1 MSYKEEVMITLI
13 GYKKCSTCKNIEKLL
28 KEKNISYEYR
38 EIDKDL
44 LSPEELKK
52 IKEMAGIDIY
62 KLFNSSGVRYRELN
76 LKDKKKDMT
85 DEEIYELLSSDGM
98 LVKRPI
104 LLTGDKAYVGPQVK
118 KYLENL

>member
-1 MSYKEEVMITLI
+1 MNTLI
-13 GYKKCSTCKNIEKLL
+13 GYKKCSTCKNVEKLL
-28 KEKNISYEYR
+28 EEKNIPYEYR

-44 LSPEELKK
+44 LSVDELKK
-52 IKEMAGIDIY
+52 IKDLAGVDIY

-85 DEEIYELLSSDGM
+85 DEEIFELLSTDGM

-104 LLTGDKAYVGPQVK
+104 LLKDDKAYVGPQVK
-118 KYLENL
+118 KYLESLWDN

>member
-1 MSYKEEVMITLI
+1 MNTLI

-28 KEKNISYEYR
+28 EEKNISYDYR

-44 LSPEELKK
+44 LSVDELKK
-52 IKEMAGIDIY
+52 IKDLAEVDIF
-62 KLFNSSGVRYRELN
+62 KLFNKSGIRYRELG

-85 DEEIYELLSSDGM
+85 EEEIYELLSTDGM

-104 LLTGDKAYVGPQVK
+104 LLKEGKAYVGPQVK
-118 KYLENL
+118 KYLESL

>member
-1 MSYKEEVMITLI
+1 MNTLI

-28 KEKNISYEYR
+28 QEKNIPYDYR

-44 LSPEELKK
+44 LSVEELKK
-52 IKEMAGIDIY
+52 IKDQAGVDIF
-62 KLFNSSGVRYRELN
+62 KLFNTSGVRYRELN

-85 DEEIYELLSSDGM
+85 EEEIFELLSTDGM

-104 LLTGDKAYVGPQVK
+104 LLKDGKAYIGPQVK
-118 KYLENL
+118 KYLESL

>member
-1 MSYKEEVMITLI
+1 MNTLI

-28 KEKNISYEYR
+28 EEKNISYDYR

-52 IKEMAGIDIY
+52 IKDMAGIDIY
-62 KLFNSSGVRYRELN
+62 KLFNSSGIRYRELN

-85 DEEIYELLSSDGM
+85 DDEIYELLSTDGM

-104 LLTGDKAYVGPQVK
+104 LVKDGKAFVGPQVK
-118 KYLENL
+118 KYLESL

>member
-1 MSYKEEVMITLI
+1 MNTLI

-28 KEKNISYEYR
+28 EEKNISYNYR

-44 LSPEELKK
+44 LSQEELKK
-52 IKEMAGIDIY
+52 IKDMAGIDIY
-62 KLFNSSGVRYRELN
+62 KLFNSSGIRYRELN

-85 DEEIYELLSSDGM
+85 DDEIYELLSTDGM

-104 LLTGDKAYVGPQVK
+104 LLIDGKAFVGPQVK
-118 KYLENL
+118 KYLESL

>member
-1 MSYKEEVMITLI
+1 MNTLI

-28 KEKNISYEYR
+28 EEKNISYDYR

-52 IKEMAGIDIY
+52 IKDMAGIDIY
-62 KLFNSSGVRYRELN
+62 KLFNSSGIRYRELN

-85 DEEIYELLSSDGM
+85 DDEIYELLSTDGM

-104 LLTGDKAYVGPQVK
+104 LLIDSKAFVGPQVK
-118 KYLENL
+118 KYLESL